1 MFPLY
6 ARGVGDYSMKLNIK
20 RKYEDLRKS
29 EYPKIE
35 DQLDMLYKD
44 KVNGTNLWFDKIKEI
59 KDKHPKV

>member
-1 MFPLY
+1 
-6 ARGVGDYSMKLNIK
+6 MKIGII
-20 RKYEDLRKS
+20 RKYSDLRKS

-59 KDKHPKV
+59 KEKHPKV